1 MMRHPNVIKLKEVLA
16 SHSKIFLVL
25 ELVEG
30 GDLLKKM
37 EKSKGLSEKQAR

>member
-1 MMRHPNVIKLKEVLA
+1 MMGHPNVIKLKEVLA

-30 GDLLKKM
+30 GDLLRKIDK
-37 EKSKGLSEKQAR
+37 